1 MVLPASVHLYTFA
14 PMKRLLFVLLVS
26 VLSLPAFCAGPLK
39 VGGRVV
45 EAALPPSGFP
55 VNFLTDNDITGG
67 NSGSPVLNARGELI
81 GLAFDGNKELL
92 ASNFESVDG
101 YNKCVCVDIR
111 YILWILRHYV
121 GTDYVLKEII

>member
-1 MVLPASVHLYTFA
+1 
-14 PMKRLLFVLLVS
+14 MKRLLFVLLVS

-39 VGGRVV
+39 VSGRVV
-45 EAALPPSGFP
+45 EAGA
-55 VNFLTDNDITGG
+55 
-67 NSGSPVLNARGELI
+67 
-81 GLAFDGNKELL
+81 DGNKESL